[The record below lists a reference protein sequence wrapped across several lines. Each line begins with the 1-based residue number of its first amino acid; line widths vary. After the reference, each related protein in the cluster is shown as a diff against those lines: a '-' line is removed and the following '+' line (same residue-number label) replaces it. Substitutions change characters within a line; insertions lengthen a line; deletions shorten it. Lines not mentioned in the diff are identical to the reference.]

1 MNIHIKTYKAIVTIL
16 VLAFAL
22 SPCSVK
28 RDLLGIFDIQHLST
42 LNKVKATASSG
53 LNCEV
58 STEISSPKVST
69 SKTVRQLKNTGFV
82 FYTSSMAKASEEEK
96 INYNHYSGHTT
107 GNSPPKYILF
117 KRLKLNLV

>member
-1 MNIHIKTYKAIVTIL
+1 MNIHIKTYKTIVTIL

-28 RDLLGIFDIQHLST
+28 RDLLGIFDIQHFST

-53 LNCEV
+53 LNCET
-58 STEISSPKVST
+58 STAISTPKVST
-69 SKTVRQLKNTGFV
+69 PKTVRQLKNTGFV
-82 FYTSSMAKASEEEK
+82 FHTSSMTKASEEEK

-117 KRLKLNLV
+117 KKLKLNLV

>member
-1 MNIHIKTYKAIVTIL
+1 MKIHIKTYKAIVTIL

-28 RDLLGIFDIQHLST
+28 RDLLGIFDIQHFST
-42 LNKVKATASSG
+42 LNKVKATVSSG
-53 LNCEV
+53 VNCEV
-58 STEISSPKVST
+58 SGDTSTAKVST
-69 SKTVRQLKNTGFV
+69 SKTIRQLKNTGFV
-82 FYTSSMAKASEEEK
+82 FHAFSIAKASEEEK

-117 KRLKLNLV
+117 KRLKLHMI

>member
-16 VLAFAL
+16 VLAFSL

-42 LNKVKATASSG
+42 LNKVKATASSRV
-53 LNCEV
+53 NCEV
-58 STEISSPKVST
+58 STQISTPKVST
-69 SKTVRQLKNTGFV
+69 SKTVLKLKNTGFV
-82 FYTSSMAKASEEEK
+82 FHASSIVKVSEEEK
-96 INYNHYSGHTT
+96 INYNHYSGYTT

>member
-1 MNIHIKTYKAIVTIL
+1 MKIHIKTYKAIVTIL

-28 RDLLGIFDIQHLST
+28 RDLLGIFDIQHFST

-58 STEISSPKVST
+58 SGDTSTAKFST

-82 FYTSSMAKASEEEK
+82 FHASSIAKASKEEK
-96 INYNHYSGHTT
+96 ISYNHYSGHTT

-117 KRLKLNLV
+117 KRLKLHLI

>member
-16 VLAFAL
+16 VLAFSL

-42 LNKVKATASSG
+42 LNKVKATTSSG

-58 STEISSPKVST
+58 STEISTKVSI
-69 SKTVRQLKNTGFV
+69 SKTVRQLKNAGFV
-82 FYTSSMAKASEEEK
+82 FRTPSMAKVSEEEK

-107 GNSPPKYILF
+107 GSSPPKYILF
-117 KRLKLNLV
+117 KRLKLHLV